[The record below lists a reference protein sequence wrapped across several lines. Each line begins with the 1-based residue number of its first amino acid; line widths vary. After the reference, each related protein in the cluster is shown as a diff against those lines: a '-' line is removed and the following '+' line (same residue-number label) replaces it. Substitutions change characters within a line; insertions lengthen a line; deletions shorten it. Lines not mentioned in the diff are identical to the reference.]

1 MLADPA
7 ESIEHR
13 MGAALAL
20 REVDADGAGERIR
33 FAAEA
38 SANSRIRIALLSTL
52 EDEEHALVGPHRT
65 PVHEAAPLEGFRRRH
80 FDLDHDRLG
89 ALGLEEHSS
98 PTQADTRMG
107 RPRLQLHGGRLAL

>member
-1 MLADPA
+1 MAAWQQRLRRQLSADPSFRRRRITTEDAEGVLADPA

-20 REVDADGAGERIR
+20 REVDADNAGERIR

-52 EDEEHALVGPHRT
+52 EDEEHAQAAL
-65 PVHEAAPLEGFRRRH
+65 EAAER
-80 FDLDHDRLG
+80 
-89 ALGLEEHSS
+89 S
-98 PTQADTRMG
+98 
-107 RPRLQLHGGRLAL
+107 